1 MANINYYD
9 IFLDFIKA
17 YAMQSDWENV
27 LVGYRHLISLD
38 DKTQAFFDQFA
49 TLEILQ
55 SIQFA
60 YESKNDLGNAVDFV
74 DRQIDLIIKTQQVTP
89 QKQL

>member
-9 IFLDFIKA
+9 IFLDFVKA

-27 LVGYRHLISLD
+27 LVAYKQLISLD

-55 SIQFA
+55 
-60 YESKNDLGNAVDFV
+60 
-74 DRQIDLIIKTQQVTP
+74 
-89 QKQL
+89 